1 MDAAE
6 APEAERTPTPG
17 EEVAALLPDPDDTA
31 ARKAVQGQLLDELL
45 DIVEYMKPVDA
56 KNKRRIRLYLLLAEL
71 GVPNKDIAGYLG
83 VTAESVRQALL
94 KARRGRDGQ

>member
-1 MDAAE
+1 MADVDTATPTAD
-6 APEAERTPTPG
+6 TPTP
-17 EEVAALLPDPDDTA
+17 EQEVTQLLVDVDRETA
-31 ARKAVQGQLLDELL
+31 RRKLLDELL

-56 KNKRRIRLYLLLAEL
+56 KNKRRIRLYLMLAGPLE
-71 GVPNKDIAGYLG
+71 VTNKEIADYLG